1 MNLDMLQAQVA
12 ANYSFYEVIANIFVS
27 FLLSLIMAVV
37 YRRTHKGLSYSQG
50 LVISLVMLAMITS
63 VVMMV
68 IGNNLAKAFTLVGA
82 LSIIRFRTAV
92 KDPRDIAYV
101 FFSLVIG
108 MACGTNNYYIAAI
121 AVAMLSLMILVLTQ
135 LNFGS
140 ITKHEYILRFL
151 QGGEQSDEATKEI
164 FRGYLQSSLLL
175 NLNSVESGRL
185 LELSYNIKFKDNTKL
200 SQFVKELSATEGIEN
215 VGIVSAKNDVDY

>member
-1 MNLDMLQAQVA
+1 MNP
-12 ANYSFYEVIANIFVS
+12 EVIPAKIALSYGGVEVIFNILTAFV
-27 FLLSLIMAVV
+27 LGTVV
-37 YRRTHKGLSYSQG
+37 AYLYQKTHKGLSYSQG
-50 LVISLVMLAMITS
+50 FVFSLILLAMITA

-101 FFSLVIG
+101 FFALVIG
-108 MACGTNNYYIAAI
+108 MACGTSNFYTA
-121 AVAMLSLMILVLTQ
+121 AVAVILIGLVIVLLTK

-151 QGGEQSDEATKEI
+151 QNADRSDEAFKDV
-164 FRGYLQSSLLL
+164 FLGYLHSSILL
-175 NLNSVESGRL
+175 NLNSIDSGRL
-185 LELSYNIKFKDNTKL
+185 LELSYNIKFKDNSKL
-200 SQFVKELSATEGIEN
+200 SEFVKELSATEGVEN
-215 VGIVSAKNDVDY
+215 VGIISAKSDVDY